1 MKVLF
6 IKRKTLIFFT
16 MIVFI
21 AVAVVEVYLKS
32 YTAQSTVA
40 VPLSGK
46 IILIDPGHGG
56 IDAGA
61 SGNNAVEKEINL
73 SIAKI
78 LQEYIETGGGI
89 AYLTRT
95 DDSNTADPNRGK
107 GVSQK
112 MSDLKERKKDIDDF
126 NADLFISIHMNK
138 FSQEQYR
145 GAQVFYDPNLQ
156 ESKKLGETIQQ
167 SVKDVVKDGN
177 NRKAKATG
185 NSIFVLKG
193 NKVPSALIECGF
205 LSNSDE
211 ARLLKTPEYQRKIAW
226 GIYVGIVRYFSR

>member
-6 IKRKTLIFFT
+6 IKRRTLILFMLIIF
-16 MIVFI
+16 VS
-21 AVAVVEVYLKS
+21 VAVVEVCLKS
-32 YTAQSTVA
+32 YTVQSTIA

-78 LQEYIETGGGI
+78 LQEYIEMGGGV

-95 DDSNTADPNRGK
+95 DDSNTADPNRAK

-126 NADLFISIHMNK
+126 DANLFISIHMNK
-138 FSQEQYR
+138 FRQEKYR
-145 GAQVFYDPNLQ
+145 GAQVFYDPNSQ
-156 ESKKLGETIQQ
+156 ENKELGEIIQQ
-167 SVKDVVKDGN
+167 SVKDVVKDQN

-185 NSIFVLKG
+185 DSIFVLKG

-211 ARLLKTPEYQRKIAW
+211 ARLLNTSEYQRKIAW

>member
-1 MKVLF
+1 MKVIF
-6 IKRKTLIFFT
+6 VKRKILILFATAVFF
-16 MIVFI
+16 
-21 AVAVVEVYLKS
+21 VAATAELYLKS
-32 YTAQSTVA
+32 YIAKSTVA

-73 SIAKI
+73 SVAKI
-78 LQEYIETGGGI
+78 LQEYIETAGGV

-95 DDSNTADPNRGK
+95 EDSNTADPNRSK
-107 GVSQK
+107 GLSQK

-126 NADLFISIHMNK
+126 NADMFISIHMNK
-138 FSQEQYR
+138 FQQEKYR
-145 GAQVFYDPNLQ
+145 GAQVFYDGNSQ
-156 ESKKLGETIQQ
+156 ESKILGEAIQQ
-167 SVKDVVKDGN
+167 SVKDVVKDEN
-177 NRKAKATG
+177 TREAKATG
-185 NSIFVLKG
+185 DSIFVLKG
-193 NKVPSALIECGF
+193 NSVPSALIECGF

-226 GIYVGIVRYFSR
+226 GIYVGIIRYFSR

>member
-1 MKVLF
+1 M
-6 IKRKTLIFFT
+6 LIIF
-16 MIVFI
+16 VS
-21 AVAVVEVYLKS
+21 VAVVEVCLKS
-32 YTAQSTVA
+32 YTVQSTIA

-78 LQEYIETGGGI
+78 LQEYIEMGGGV

-95 DDSNTADPNRGK
+95 DDSNTADPNRAK

-126 NADLFISIHMNK
+126 DANLFISIHMNK
-138 FSQEQYR
+138 FRQEKYR
-145 GAQVFYDPNLQ
+145 GAQVFYDPNSQ
-156 ESKKLGETIQQ
+156 ENKELGEIIQQ
-167 SVKDVVKDGN
+167 SVKDVVKDQN

-185 NSIFVLKG
+185 DSIFVLKG

-211 ARLLKTPEYQRKIAW
+211 ARLLNTSEYQRKIAW

>member
-6 IKRKTLIFFT
+6 IKRKILILFII
-16 MIVFI
+16 IVFVV
-21 AVAVVEVYLKS
+21 VAVVEVYLKS

-95 DDSNTADPNRGK
+95 DDSNTA
-107 GVSQK
+107 
-112 MSDLKERKKDIDDF
+112 
-126 NADLFISIHMNK
+126 
-138 FSQEQYR
+138 
-145 GAQVFYDPNLQ
+145 AQ
-156 ESKKLGETIQQ
+156 QQ
-167 SVKDVVKDGN
+167 
-177 NRKAKATG
+177 
-185 NSIFVLKG
+185 
-193 NKVPSALIECGF
+193 
-205 LSNSDE
+205 
-211 ARLLKTPEYQRKIAW
+211 
-226 GIYVGIVRYFSR
+226 